1 MGMVSWDIELN
12 LVCLSIHSN
21 LISGK
26 SMLDRDKCSV
36 VGMQAQHMQ
45 YFKIYSFS
53 FLQQSSKKV
62 IVGFQISIINS
73 RVC

>member
-26 SMLDRDKCSV
+26 SMLDRDKCLV
-36 VGMQAQHMQ
+36 VGM
-45 YFKIYSFS
+45 
-53 FLQQSSKKV
+53 
-62 IVGFQISIINS
+62 
-73 RVC
+73 